1 MEKSYIVLTKHESRQ
16 NIINNFHKN
25 ILGKR
30 PEDINLKLTHEGSLG
45 HWIESNL
52 GGTIDADV
60 NADLNGYE
68 CKIQSKKT
76 SWGDWGAPYRIF
88 CDKQYKL
95 FNKKNV
101 YENMWILVKAIGVKR
116 TRERNET
123 YYSMSGKDVPQY
135 INDLTSIGL
144 TLKEKNGDIMY
155 VYNFFQDE
163 RESKKMIPKELQ
175 KDELIIMKW
184 YGTNKSLNNFK
195 EKVITNNLPID
206 IKWEGNNACMSLEE
220 RVRKKFGVYGIV
232 IVLHDNSK
240 GFYGLKF
247 LKKISFTDWMN
258 FFRNK
263 DIIYDTAL
271 TTRNKRP
278 YNQWRSSSKF
288 MKSLEEEN
296 YIP

>member
-1 MEKSYIVLTKHESRQ
+1 MITKNESRQ
-16 NIINNFHKN
+16 TIINNFHKN
-25 ILGKR
+25 IFGKCL
-30 PEDINLKLTHEGSLG
+30 EKTKIKSNHEGNLG

-52 GGTIDADV
+52 GGKIDADG

-88 CDKQYKL
+88 CDQRYKL
-95 FNKKNV
+95 FNKKSI
-101 YENMWILVKAIGVKR
+101 YENMWTLVKAIGVKR
-116 TRERNET
+116 ISDKNEI

-135 INDLTSIGL
+135 INDLTNIGL
-144 TLKEKNGDIMY
+144 TLKEEEGDIMY
-155 VYNFFQDE
+155 VYNFSQDK
-163 RESKKMIPKELQ
+163 RESKKMMPKELQ

-184 YGTNKSLNNFK
+184 YGSNKSLINYK
-195 EKVITNNLPID
+195 ESIIKNNLPI
-206 IKWEGNNACMSLEE
+206 KVQWEGNNACISLEE
-220 RVRKKFGVYGIV
+220 RIRRKFGVYGTV
-232 IVLHDNSK
+232 IVLHDKSK

-247 LKKISFTDWMN
+247 LKNISFTDWIN
-258 FFRNK
+258 FFKNK
-263 DIIYDTAL
+263 DVIYDTAL

-288 MKSLEEEN
+288 MNSLEEEN